1 MFFVKISLLIF
12 LFFQI
17 NAKDERL
24 ITIFHDPPKPLAV
37 WQDPFPMPETF
48 QRPIEWNKK
57 HFGQWCR
64 NFTID
69 M

>member
-1 MFFVKISLLIF
+1 MFFKIFVF
-12 LFFQI
+12 LFFIQS
-17 NAKDERL
+17 NAELLKRS

-48 QRPIEWNKK
+48 QRPLKWNKK

-64 NFTID
+64 NFTINL
-69 M
+69 